1 MKKSFLFVVNSLELG
16 GAEKSLV
23 SLLTAFDYDKYDVDL
38 LMFNP
43 GGVFLK
49 LVPENVRILPKLE
62 FLKSNE
68 TIIRQLSNPKYLS
81 ARIKASVGLR
91 RNAKSQTLHPAQCY
105 WRYTGKYFDSLNH
118 TYDVAV
124 AWGQGNPT
132 HYVADKVT
140 ANKKIA
146 FINADY
152 ENVGHNKNFDYNYYK
167 RFDYIAAVSD
177 ELYEK
182 LKLVFPDFTDK
193 LVTIYDI
200 NNAKLIRKMAMQGN
214 PFETVKSNNIL
225 VTVGRLVSQKG
236 YDLAIDAANIL
247 NKNNID
253 FKWFFVGDGVCR
265 AELEKKINELGLN
278 DKIILAGA
286 KENPYVYIKNADIY
300 VQTSKYEGF
309 CLTLCEA
316 RILDK
321 AIVSTSFDVV
331 YNQLVNE
338 ENGLITEMNGED
350 IARAIMRLI
359 NNEELRK
366 KLSNNL
372 KREKKGNT
380 EEIEKLY
387 SLIQN

>member
-43 GGVFLK
+43 GGMFLK

-68 TIIRQLSNPKYLS
+68 TILSQLSNPKYLS
-81 ARIKASVGLR
+81 ARVKASVGLR
-91 RNAKSQTLHPAQCY
+91 RNSKSRILHPAQCY
-105 WRYTGKYFDSLNH
+105 WKYTGKYFNSLNNK
-118 TYDVAV
+118 YDVAV

-140 ANKKIA
+140 AKKKIA

-152 ENVGHNKNFDYNYYK
+152 ENVGHNKTFDYEYYK
-167 RFDYIAAVSD
+167 RFDNIAAVSD

-182 LKLVFPDFTDK
+182 LKLVFPDFSDK

-200 NNAKLIRKMAMQGN
+200 NNAELIQKMAIQSN
-214 PFETVKSNNIL
+214 PFETEKCNNIL

-236 YDLAIDAANIL
+236 YDLAIEAGSIL
-247 NKNNID
+247 DKNNID
-253 FKWFFVGDGVCR
+253 FKWFFIGEGVIR
-265 AELEKKINELGLN
+265 AELEKRISELGLN

-321 AIVSTSFDVV
+321 PIVSTSFDVV
-331 YNQLVNE
+331 YNQIVNE
-338 ENGLITEMNGED
+338 ENGLIVDMNGQD
-350 IARAIMRLI
+350 IASAIIKLI
-359 NNEELRK
+359 NNKELRN
-366 KLSNNL
+366 KLVNNL

-380 EEIEKLY
+380 DEIEKLY
-387 SLIQN
+387 SLIGI